1 MADIKLAVAL
11 REGVGKNTTDKLRRE
26 KIVPAVYYVSGEENI
41 NVQVS
46 QREFEKAFME
56 AGSSVIV
63 DLTLDGKTYP
73 VIIKD
78 VQKHPYKNQYVHV
91 DFQGVRMDE
100 TIRVTVP
107 IVLVGRDE
115 VRLQPSVLTHA
126 LTEVEVECLPAY
138 IPQTAEV
145 TVTDMQYDDNFFVR
159 DLDIFGDANITI
171 HTPEDELVASLSEP
185 RESVEV
191 ETEGVD
197 AADVPTVGETETDGE

>member
-56 AGSSVIV
+56 AGSSAIV

-115 VRLQPSVLTHA
+115 IRLQPSVLTHA

>member
-26 KIVPAVYYVSGEENI
+26 KIVPAVYYVSGEESI

-56 AGSSVIV
+56 AGSSAIV

-115 VRLQPSVLTHA
+115 IRLQPSVLTHA

>member
-56 AGSSVIV
+56 AGSSAIV

>member
-56 AGSSVIV
+56 AGSSAIV

-115 VRLQPSVLTHA
+115 IRLQPSVLTHA
-126 LTEVEVECLPAY
+126 LTEVEIECLPAY

>member
-56 AGSSVIV
+56 AGSSAIV

-115 VRLQPSVLTHA
+115 IRLQPSVLTHA
-126 LTEVEVECLPAY
+126 LTEVEVECLPSY